1 MQHLIPVNWSKL
13 HSRELYD
20 ASLECSTNL
29 ASLTALGPLH
39 INDPDRIQELA
50 LLMLTTIQG
59 CSCGYVIP
67 PTGKMMQVSN
77 SLEVYRLD
85 TFKKFLG
92 GWCQPGPRND
102 GTPWNHRHRLVIRE
116 QESVQGE
123 PINPLAS
130 LIAGTLTRGK
140 ACFVPI
146 NQIAR
151 SLNMAPRWISTK
163 PINLELPFAEASPP
177 LLQPAGT

>member
-1 MQHLIPVNWSKL
+1 MQHLVPVNWSKL

-29 ASLTALGPLH
+29 ANLTAEGPLH
-39 INDPDRIQELA
+39 INHPDRIQELA

-67 PTGKMMQVSN
+67 PTGKMLQVSN

-102 GTPWNHRHRLVIRE
+102 GTPWNHRHRLIIRE
-116 QESVQGE
+116 QESVADQ
-123 PINPLAS
+123 PVNPLAS
-130 LIAGTLTRGK
+130 LIAGSVTRGT

-146 NQIAR
+146 NQIDRA
-151 SLNMAPRWISTK
+151 LNMAPRWISTK
-163 PINLELPFAEASPP
+163 PVNLELPFKEASAPVRRP
-177 LLQPAGT
+177 SGT